1 MPLIILAQPL
11 CVNRFCCVSTDSDD
25 RVQTDILVPDEDRA
39 ADRVNFADRA
49 GDGPVLP
56 TSSPGV
62 FRLRIRAGGK
72 VCDFSSDAVLPCRPA
87 VRDKPADGSEA
98 AVKLLTCL
106 LCQAVRVFVQNFFCG
121 NAAVKS
127 GQGVKGGKNLGAPP
141 GVHGRMLYV
150 KGIVGGE
157 YAGLSVAGPAAPEY
171 VGMAEVYRHGHSAD
185 LFVCIC
191 IGHGPHASF
200 QIQDSPS
207 SLAR

>member
-1 MPLIILAQPL
+1 M
-11 CVNRFCCVSTDSDD
+11 
-25 RVQTDILVPDEDRA
+25 
-39 ADRVNFADRA
+39 
-49 GDGPVLP
+49 
-56 TSSPGV
+56 
-62 FRLRIRAGGK
+62 
-72 VCDFSSDAVLPCRPA
+72 PCRPA

-171 VGMAEVYRHGHSAD
+171 VGMAEVYRHGHPAG

-191 IGHGPHASF
+191 IVHDLHASF
-200 QIQDSPS
+200 QNNQYGVHARCPPICVFLSFVVAPS
-207 SLAR
+207 RRLRPLSIALGPNLLRISSMAP